1 MKGFKIIITVLLIN
15 FSISRAYR
23 ILVIFPFHAKS
34 HDNMLSAFAKGLAER
49 KHQVDVVTH
58 YPLKN
63 PPDTYKV
70 VVNLNGTEPPII
82 NSFHIDYAK
91 TIAED
96 VTTAVSDRY
105 GSDLCHYMNLPEFQ
119 KLIKKIKSSKEK
131 LYDLVVMEVFGSS
144 CYIGFGRLLKV
155 PVVGISTLIEFPW
168 ISDFIGNDDNLAYVP
183 SCSSTYFDKTK
194 FWDRL
199 MNFLHYHSQKYR
211 FQSKTE
217 KIQTELM
224 RKYLSPDMP
233 NVREIEKDVA
243 LTFVNR
249 HPVIFGVKPL
259 VPSLV
264 ELSAL
269 HIEKDPKLPA
279 DLQKWLDESKS
290 GVVYFTFGSMVL
302 IETLPEHQLLGIYDS
317 LRKLNQRVLLKI
329 ADPAKLPPN
338 LPENVLTSPWIPQQA
353 VLKHKNVKL
362 FITHGGLMGSQE
374 ALYYGVPMIGIPLF
388 GDQPINVDKFVQ
400 MKMSVKIEFDNLTSS
415 SLDWALNE
423 MFTNYEVYKE
433 RAEYNSRLFKDRP
446 MSPLDTAEYWIKY
459 VIRYGAGPLKS
470 PALEL
475 TWWQLSML
483 DVYVFLLICFIVANL
498 FLCFFLC
505 NSVNLFLAVVNFI
518 KNRISIKHRTSSRNL
533 SKKIK

>member
-1 MKGFKIIITVLLIN
+1 MKSFKIIITVLLIN
-15 FSISRAYR
+15 LSISRAYK
-23 ILVIFPFHAKS
+23 ILAIFPFHAKS

-58 YPLKN
+58 YPAKN
-63 PPDTYKV
+63 PPETYRI
-70 VVNLNGTEPPII
+70 VVNLSGTEPPII

-91 TIAED
+91 TIAQD
-96 VTTAVSDRY
+96 VTVKVADRY
-105 GSDLCHYMNLPEFQ
+105 GSDLCHYMNLPDFQ
-119 KLIKKIKSSKEK
+119 KLTKKIKSSKDK
-131 LYDLVVMEVFGSS
+131 LYDLVVLEAFGSS
-144 CYIGFGRLLKV
+144 CFMGFGHLLKV
-155 PVVGISTLIEFPW
+155 PVIGISTLVEFPW

-183 SCSSTYFDKTK
+183 SCSTKYFDKTK

-199 MNFLHYHSQKYR
+199 MNLLHYHYEKFR
-211 FQSKTE
+211 FHSKTE

-233 NVREIEKDVA
+233 NVREIEKQIA

-249 HPVIFGVKPL
+249 HPVIFGIKPL

-269 HIEKDPKLPA
+269 HMEEDPKLP
-279 DLQKWLDESKS
+279 DLQKWLDESNS

-302 IETLPEHQLLGIYDS
+302 IETLPKHQIFEIYNS

-329 ADPAKLPPN
+329 ADPTKLPPN

-400 MKMSVKIEFDNLTSS
+400 MKMSLKIDFDNLTTN

-423 MFTNYEVYKE
+423 IFTNYKVYKE

-446 MSPLDTAEYWIKY
+446 MSPMDTAEYWIKY

-475 TWWQLSML
+475 NWWQLSML
-483 DVYVFLLICFIVANL
+483 DVYIFLLIFFSVIV
-498 FLCFFLC
+498 FFLC
-505 NSVNLFLAVVNFI
+505 ILIQLFFNLI
-518 KNRISIKHRTSSRNL
+518 KNRISIKHVSKTLSENS
-533 SKKIK
+533 SKKVKYN